1 MPRGV
6 SKSYEQ
12 RLSEVDAKIAKVRQ
26 TLLDLKAQRKELES
40 QKQAELLAKVE
51 DAAAKKGVS
60 VESLLESILK

>member
-12 RLSEVDAKIAKVRQ
+12 RMSEVDAKIEKARQ
-26 TLLDLKAQRKELES
+26 TLHKLKAQRRDLEV
-40 QKQAELLAKVE
+40 QKQGNLFAKVE

-60 VESLLESILK
+60 VESLLESMLK